1 MGRIPVWVA
10 SVMGFSPRDETQA
23 ERFNALDTTTKL
35 GFRHLRGAWRGGD
48 AGALRYYAHAM
59 DWSEVK

>member
-1 MGRIPVWVA
+1 
-10 SVMGFSPRDETQA
+10 MGFSPRDETQA